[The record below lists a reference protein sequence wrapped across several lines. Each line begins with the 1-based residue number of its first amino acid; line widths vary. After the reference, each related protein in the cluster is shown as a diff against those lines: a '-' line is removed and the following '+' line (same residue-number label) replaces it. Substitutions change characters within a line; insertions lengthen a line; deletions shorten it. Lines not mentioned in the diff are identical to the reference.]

1 MVYVW
6 NLKGLRQ
13 QKVEKIKGFENLSLW
28 QKLISFKLAME
39 LVMSNLIKNH
49 SFKKKVLNSI
59 IRSFNFQK

>member
-39 LVMSNLIKNH
+39 LLMSNPCFSCKKSLFSEKSIKFH
-49 SFKKKVLNSI
+49 YKKL
-59 IRSFNFQK
+59 